1 MQLLYWKADPN
12 VANEKGHTA
21 LMMAAATGTG
31 VNEADAV
38 AIVKQVLALLALLV
52 QKYKC

>member
-1 MQLLYWKADPN
+1 M
-12 VANEKGHTA
+12 ANEKGHTA

-38 AIVKQVLALLALLV
+38 AIVKQVLGLLALLV